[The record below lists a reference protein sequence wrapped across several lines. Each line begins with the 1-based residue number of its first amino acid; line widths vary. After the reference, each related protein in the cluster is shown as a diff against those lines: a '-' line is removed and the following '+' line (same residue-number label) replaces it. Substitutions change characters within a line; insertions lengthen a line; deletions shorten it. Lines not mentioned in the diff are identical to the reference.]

1 LFVTVI
7 DIDAKQ
13 YAKIE
18 IGGLFVMLEIA
29 AGGATP
35 PLLDP
40 DFEERKES
48 LEDGDDRPFKSP
60 ISIA

>member
-7 DIDAKQ
+7 DIDARQ

-29 AGGATP
+29 AGGAM

-40 DFEERKES
+40 DFEEKGS
-48 LEDGDDRPFKSP
+48 LADGDDRPLNSG
-60 ISIA
+60 ILMA

>member
-7 DIDAKQ
+7 DIDARQ
-13 YAKIE
+13 YAKME

-29 AGGATP
+29 AGGAM

-40 DFEERKES
+40 DLEERKGS
-48 LEDGDDRPFKSP
+48 LADGDDRPLNSG
-60 ISIA
+60 ILMA